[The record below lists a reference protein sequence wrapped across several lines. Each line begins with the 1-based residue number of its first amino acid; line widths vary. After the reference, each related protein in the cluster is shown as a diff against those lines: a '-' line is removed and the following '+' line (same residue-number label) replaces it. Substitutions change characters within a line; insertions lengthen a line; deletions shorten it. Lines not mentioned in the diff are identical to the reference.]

1 MEELSMHVLDIVEN
15 STRAGAALIEIVIA
29 EDHAADRLTIEIIDD
44 GEGMGEDI
52 LKNAL
57 DPFYTTKTVRR
68 IGLGLP
74 LLAHAAE
81 TAGGSF
87 SIESEKGSGT
97 RVTAHFSLSHI
108 DRQPLGNMANTM
120 ATLLAGYPDV
130 DFLYT
135 HRAGE
140 REFVLDTREI
150 KEELEDVPIN
160 TPEVLRF
167 IRTTVVEGLKEIGAA
182 E

>member
-1 MEELSMHVLDIVEN
+1 
-15 STRAGAALIEIVIA
+15 
-29 EDHAADRLTIEIIDD
+29 
-44 GEGMGEDI
+44 
-52 LKNAL
+52 
-57 DPFYTTKTVRR
+57 
-68 IGLGLP
+68 
-74 LLAHAAE
+74 
-81 TAGGSF
+81 
-87 SIESEKGSGT
+87 
-97 RVTAHFSLSHI
+97 
-108 DRQPLGNMANTM
+108 
-120 ATLLAGYPDV
+120 V